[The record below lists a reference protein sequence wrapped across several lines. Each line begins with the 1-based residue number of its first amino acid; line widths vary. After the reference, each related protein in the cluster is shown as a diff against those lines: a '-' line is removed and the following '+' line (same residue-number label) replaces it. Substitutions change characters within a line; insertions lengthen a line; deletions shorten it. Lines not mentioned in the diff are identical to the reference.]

1 MSTILFDQ
9 IVFGP
14 IHSRRLG
21 SSLGVNLLPRNGKM
35 CSFDCLYCE
44 CGFNADGKGDN
55 KLPTYEEFCLA
66 LENKL
71 IEIKDKNERIDTI
84 TFSGNGEPTIHP
96 EFSSIIKETMR
107 LRRKYFPL
115 AKVSVLTN
123 GSRIQIA
130 SVQEA
135 LMSVDNA
142 IIKLDSAFDSTVNKI
157 DRPQY
162 SYSVE
167 EMRKNLE
174 PYKGKFVLQTMFLRG
189 EHEGVKLDNTT
200 PQEVS
205 AWRKIAIELEPRE
218 IMIYT
223 IDRDTPEKNLSKVSV
238 EEMEQIAAPL
248 KNLGF
253 KVIISG

>member
-21 SSLGVNLLPRNGKM
+21 SSLGVNLLPRSGKM

>member
-14 IHSRRLG
+14 IQSRRLG
-21 SSLGVNLLPRNGKM
+21 ASLGVNLLPRNGKV

>member
-1 MSTILFDQ
+1 MATILFDQ

-21 SSLGVNLLPRNGKM
+21 SSLGVNLLPRHGKV

-44 CGFNADGKGDN
+44 CGFNSDGKGDN
-55 KLPTYEEFCLA
+55 RLPTYEEFCEA
-66 LENKL
+66 LESKL
-71 IEIKDKNERIDTI
+71 TEIRNLNERIDTI
-84 TFSGNGEPTIHP
+84 TFSGNGEPTVHP
-96 EFSSIIKETMR
+96 QFPSIISEALR
-107 LRRKYFPL
+107 LRRKLFPL

-123 GSRIQIA
+123 GSRIHIPQ
-130 SVQEA
+130 VKEA
-135 LMSVDNA
+135 LLSVDNA
-142 IIKLDSAFDSTVNKI
+142 IIKLDSAFDQTVIDI

-162 SYSVE
+162 KYSVA
-167 EMRKNLE
+167 EMVKNLE

-189 EHEGVKLDNTT
+189 EHEGVVIDNTT

-205 AWRKIAIELEPRE
+205 AWRKLAIELEPRE

-223 IDRDTPEKNLSKVSV
+223 IDRETPAKNLSKVSV

-248 KNLGF
+248 NSLGF
-253 KVIISG
+253 KITISG

>member
-1 MSTILFDQ
+1 MSTILFDE

-21 SSLGVNLLPRNGKM
+21 SSLGVNLLPKHGKV

-44 CGFNADGKGDN
+44 CGFNSDGKGDS
-55 KLPTYEEFCLA
+55 KLPSFDEFSKA
-66 LENKL
+66 LESKL
-71 IEIKDKNERIDTI
+71 EEIRDNNGRIDTI

-96 EFSSIIKETMR
+96 DFSKIIKEALR

-123 GSRIQIA
+123 GSKIQIPA
-130 SVQEA
+130 IKEA
-135 LMSVDNA
+135 LLSVDNA
-142 IIKLDSAFDSTVNKI
+142 IIKLDSAFDNTVNII

-162 SYSVE
+162 KYSVADT
-167 EMRKNLE
+167 KHNLE

-189 EHEGVKLDNTT
+189 EHDGVKIDNTT
-200 PQEVS
+200 PEEVS

-223 IDRDTPEKNLSKVSV
+223 IDRETPAKNLSKVPV
-238 EEMEQIAAPL
+238 EEMEQIAEPL
-248 KNLGF
+248 KSLGF
-253 KVIISG
+253 KVTISG

>member
-21 SSLGVNLLPRNGKM
+21 SSLGVNLLPRNGKV

-44 CGFNADGKGDN
+44 CGFNSDGKGDN

-142 IIKLDSAFDSTVNKI
+142 IIKLDSAFDATVNKI

-162 SYSVE
+162 SYSVA

-189 EHEGVKLDNTT
+189 EHEGIKLDNTT

>member
-21 SSLGVNLLPRNGKM
+21 SSLGVNLLPMNGKL

-55 KLPTYEEFCLA
+55 RLPTLEEFCSA
-66 LENKL
+66 LETKL
-71 IEIKDKNERIDTI
+71 KEIKGKNERIDTI

-96 EFSSIIKETMR
+96 NFASIIKETLI
-107 LRRKYFPL
+107 LRRRHFPL

-123 GSRIQIA
+123 GSRIHIPQIR
-130 SVQEA
+130 EA
-135 LMSVDNA
+135 LLSVDNA
-142 IIKLDSAFDSTVNKI
+142 IIKLDSAFDSTVEQI

-162 SYSVE
+162 PYSVADKK
-167 EMRKNLE
+167 KNLE
-174 PYKGKFVLQTMFLRG
+174 PYKGKFVLQTMFLK
-189 EHEGVKLDNTT
+189 GVHDGVTIDNTT
-200 PQEVS
+200 LKEVA

-223 IDRDTPEKNLSKVSV
+223 IDRETPAKNLSKVSV

-248 KNLGF
+248 VSLGF
-253 KVIISG
+253 KVTISG

>member
-21 SSLGVNLLPRNGKM
+21 ASLGVNLLPRNGKM